1 MPRLPGQASVFAL
14 IISSFWA
21 ILALFI
27 LIIGHLVWVFIAYG
41 MVTNTDAI
49 ADLER
54 FLPVLQQ
61 LHLYMLAGLALLADI
76 WILISQKNEH
86 KQHLKR

>member
-1 MPRLPGQASVFAL
+1 MARLPGQPSVFAL

-27 LIIGHLVWVFIAYG
+27 LIMGHLVWVFIAYG
-41 MVTNTDAI
+41 MMTNTDAI

-54 FLPVLQQ
+54 FLPILQQ
-61 LHLYMLAGLALLADI
+61 LHLYILAGLAMLADI
-76 WILISQKNEH
+76 WIFMSQKNER
-86 KQHLKR
+86 KQRLKR